1 MNRLQLCQKVHRIL
15 RIDQNLPG
23 TAPTT
28 TTGQTGVL
36 NEIVKMV
43 DDAYQ
48 TIQSAESWWGFRL
61 LQGTFPIT
69 DGVRTYTR
77 ATIQGTLTTFDEFL
91 VMSGLGP
98 DHLLIHLTATGVAD
112 QSPCWYVP
120 YQDWR
125 GFWDR
130 GERSEGK
137 PVRFTIRQ
145 DQTIE
150 FDSTPD
156 ASYTVTTDYRRT
168 LHEMTADAHE
178 PLFAADFHDA
188 VVWGAVKAYTE
199 TREAS
204 QLYQLADRNFSREMA
219 KLRFRY
225 LPRVSFCTTL
235 LWGHD
240 P

>member
-1 MNRLQLCQKVHRIL
+1 MTRLQLCQKVHRIL

-36 NEIVKMV
+36 NEIVKLV

-61 LQGTFPIT
+61 TQGTFPIS
-69 DGVRTYTR
+69 DGTRAYTR

-91 VMSGLGP
+91 VMSGYGP
-98 DHLLIHLTATGVAD
+98 EHVQVYLTTTGVAD
-112 QSPCWYVP
+112 MSPCWYVP

-130 GERSEGK
+130 GERGEGK
-137 PVRFTIRQ
+137 PSRFTIRQ

-150 FDSTPD
+150 FDPTPD
-156 ASYTVTTDYRRT
+156 ASYTVLTDYRRT
-168 LHEMTADAHE
+168 LHTFSADADE

-188 VVWGAVKAYTE
+188 IVWGAVKAYSE
-199 TREAS
+199 TRDGDP
-204 QLYQLADRNFSREMA
+204 LYKLSDRNYAREMSR
-219 KLRFRY
+219 LRFRY
-225 LPRVSFCTTL
+225 LPKLIQDGTL
-235 LWGHD
+235 FWGSD